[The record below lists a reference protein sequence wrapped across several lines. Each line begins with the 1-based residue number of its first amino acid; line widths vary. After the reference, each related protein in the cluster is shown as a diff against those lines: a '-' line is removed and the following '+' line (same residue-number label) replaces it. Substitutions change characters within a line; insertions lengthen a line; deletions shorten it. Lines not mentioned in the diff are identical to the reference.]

1 MLDTTSPTN
10 SRYTIFFNEHH
21 PSPKANI
28 ALNMAM
34 SARNDVER
42 SKERIYTEA
51 DRKQTCK
58 LQSSGRTTFAPMVD
72 RIFWKPFQVNLR
84 PRRHWPYQ
92 IWTRGWLVLIQS
104 WNPGIL
110 TGLDIVDPLPCW
122 QLFATPG
129 IIKTLNGW
137 NVVISFLRSVHLHMG
152 HLTSKGS
159 MTLLSNPISTTMS
172 DHIQ

>member
-1 MLDTTSPTN
+1 
-10 SRYTIFFNEHH
+10 
-21 PSPKANI
+21 
-28 ALNMAM
+28 M

-51 DRKQTCK
+51 DQKQTCK

-84 PRRHWPYQ
+84 PRRHWPCQ
-92 IWTRGWLVLIQS
+92 PWTRGWLILIQS

-110 TGLDIVDPLPCW
+110 TGLDIVDPLLCW
-122 QLFATPG
+122 SLFATPG

-137 NVVISFLRSVHLHMG
+137 NVVILFLRSVHLHMG
-152 HLTSKGS
+152 HLTSKGA
-159 MTLLSNPISTTMS
+159 MTPLRNPISTTIS